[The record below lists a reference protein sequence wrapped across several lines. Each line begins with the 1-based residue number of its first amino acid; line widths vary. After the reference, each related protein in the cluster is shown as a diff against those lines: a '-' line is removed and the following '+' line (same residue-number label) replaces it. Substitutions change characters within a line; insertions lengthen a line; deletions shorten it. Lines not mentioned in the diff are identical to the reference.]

1 MNRSLPNVFPV
12 TPLQR
17 FRRSSHAI
25 PVLALT
31 AWSLSG
37 CYSYVPV
44 TDPTPSLVN
53 GRVRVLLAARGTL
66 AVRASLGEN
75 VRAIEG
81 PLVRAT
87 TDSLYLQADHTTSL
101 VGVRIAMLGTPVT
114 VARADALS
122 IAEQRHSKRKSILTA
137 VALVTGVAILISA
150 ISLASSGAP
159 DDGQGPPPVTR
170 IPH

>member
-1 MNRSLPNVFPV
+1 M
-12 TPLQR
+12 QR
-17 FRRSSHAI
+17 FRTWSHAI

-31 AWSLSG
+31 AWSLTG

-44 TDPTPSLVN
+44 TDPTPSQAK

-66 AVRASLGEN
+66 AVRGSLGEN

-81 PLVRAT
+81 PLVRVT
-87 TDSLYLQADHTTSL
+87 SDSLYLNAENTTTL
-101 VGVRIAMLGTPVT
+101 VGVRIAMSGTPVT
-114 VARADALS
+114 VARTDALS
-122 IAEQRHSKRKSILTA
+122 VAEQRHSKRRSILTA

-150 ISLASSGAP
+150 IALSSSGSP
-159 DDGQGPPPVTR
+159 TDEQGPPPVIR